1 MGKWNCAPA
10 ASDDEDEGGGH
21 GHDEGL
27 DSPTALPVVGI
38 RGTIP
43 RATSLTAKERQRMA
57 KQAVARAV
65 DLEPIDRLE
74 DKVRML
80 VSVVT
85 QLRQEQSRSA
95 DENAR
100 LTQEVD
106 VLRARLSEA
115 EATATE
121 LGTLRDEREEI
132 KTRVTEMLQQL
143 EAIQ

>member
-1 MGKWNCAPA
+1 
-10 ASDDEDEGGGH
+10 
-21 GHDEGL
+21 
-27 DSPTALPVVGI
+27 
-38 RGTIP
+38 
-43 RATSLTAKERQRMA
+43 MA

-80 VSVVT
+80 VSIVT

-115 EATATE
+115 EANATE

>member
-1 MGKWNCAPA
+1 
-10 ASDDEDEGGGH
+10 
-21 GHDEGL
+21 
-27 DSPTALPVVGI
+27 
-38 RGTIP
+38 
-43 RATSLTAKERQRMA
+43 MA